1 MALKS
6 DIIVSH
12 CQAVFK
18 ITDKIKS
25 VRLEICHIDYF
36 KRLWRFLQSFGE
48 PDPLPSCSLCY
59 FRIPLPSYH
68 ELSVKLEQ
76 YIIKT

>member
-1 MALKS
+1 MAVKS

-25 VRLEICHIDYF
+25 MRLEICHIDYF
-36 KRLWRFLQSFGE
+36 KRPWCL
-48 PDPLPSCSLCY
+48 
-59 FRIPLPSYH
+59 
-68 ELSVKLEQ
+68 ELSSCNREHMVHKAKNISYLPLH
-76 YIIKT
+76 

>member
-1 MALKS
+1 MAVKS

-25 VRLEICHIDYF
+25 MRLEICHIDYF
-36 KRLWRFLQSFGE
+36 KRLWCFLQSFGE
-48 PDPLPSCSLCY
+48 PEHLASYSLCY
-59 FRIPLPSYH
+59 FRILLPSYH